1 MGRYQVF
8 FAAIAAFTISL
19 VKAQDKDA
27 KKKDKK
33 VKMCW
38 NIRYNDEDA
47 FCKGSVNWSL
57 SEDVYYSAPERDDRK
72 FSFCLFNFDFFYQLL
87 RKRMQISLPSGN

>member
-8 FAAIAAFTISL
+8 IAAIAAFTISC
-19 VKAQDKDA
+19 VEAQ
-27 KKKDKK
+27 KKDKK

-47 FCKGSVNWSL
+47 FCKGSVDWSL

-72 FSFCLFNFDFFYQLL
+72 FSLH
-87 RKRMQISLPSGN
+87 